1 MKTPVAPFFIS
12 HHGCP
17 HRCVFCDQEKIA
29 GAITSLPSPGD
40 VLAKIQ
46 EFLRT
51 SGSGAVEVAFFGG
64 TFTALARTE
73 QDQLLLPLQ
82 PLLASGEVSSVR
94 VSTRPDAIDDESALR
109 LRSLG
114 VKTVELG
121 VQSMDDGVLELS
133 GRGHG
138 ARDTERAIACLK
150 DHGCKVGVQLMPGL
164 PGDTFR
170 KSLASLSS
178 VLELAPDFL
187 RIYPAVV
194 IKGTQLAADYANGRY
209 RPLSLQEAVTLC
221 KVMLHESL
229 LAGIP
234 VIRAGLQPTA
244 ELERSGVVVAGPFH
258 PAFRQLVEAELYYDL
273 LSLLAGDLAGDNPFM
288 VRCHPSRV
296 SDVIGQGRC
305 NLRRLLDEQGVRIVR
320 VLGDVLLSSREIA
333 VEVGD
338 EVRSGNILTD
348 LNYKHLNCELEDEAH
363 A

>member
-12 HHGCP
+12 HRGCP

-29 GAITSLPSPGD
+29 GAITSLPSAGEI
-40 VLAKIQ
+40 LAKIE
-46 EFLRT
+46 EFRRV

-64 TFTALARTE
+64 TFTGLA
-73 QDQLLLPLQ
+73 QPDQERLLLPLQ
-82 PLLASGEVSSVR
+82 PLLAAGEVSSVR
-94 VSTRPDAIDDESALR
+94 VSTRPDAIEDESALR
-109 LRSLG
+109 LGSLG

-121 VQSMDDGVLELS
+121 VQSMDDGVLDMS

-138 ARDTERAIACLK
+138 ARDTERAVACLK
-150 DHGCKVGVQLMPGL
+150 GHGFKVGAQLMPGL
-164 PGDTFR
+164 PGDTFS

-178 VLELAPDFL
+178 VLELAPDFI

-194 IKGTQLAADYANGRY
+194 IKGTQLADDYENGRY
-209 RPLSLQEAVTLC
+209 RPLSLREAVALC

-258 PAFRQLVEAELYYDL
+258 PAFRQMVEAELYYDL
-273 LSLLAGDLAGDNPFM
+273 LSLLAGDLAGDNPLM

-296 SDVIGQGRC
+296 SDVIGQRRS
-305 NLRRLLDEQGVRIVR
+305 NLRRMLDEKGVRIAR
-320 VLGDVLLSSREIA
+320 VLGDELLSSREIA
-333 VEVGD
+333 VEGSD

-348 LNYKHLNCELEDEAH
+348 LNYKHLNYKLEDAAH